1 MPKIESR
8 RLLSACLAIAAL
20 LTLGACVQRSGS
32 MQPANKTARLG
43 TLIYSPNF
51 ENQAIVVVGLRRMGV
66 PTFGYAIA
74 GADGEKIDG
83 RATQSWI
90 GFFGTAPLGQ
100 RLTLAED
107 ELDYH
112 ILRMPPGNYGV
123 IQISVGTRYYLV
135 SFQRAYNV
143 NTRETYTFSP
153 TRETYSHTDLIDPVA
168 TPETPIFSARAN
180 EVVYIGDLVF
190 DGRDPEKRSLAIS
203 ASPDGA
209 RAALAAFGE
218 TRPMETRMMVRPTG
232 PDART
237 LAASPTTPATVIIQQ
252 IR

>member
-8 RLLSACLAIAAL
+8 RLWSVCLAIAAL
-20 LTLGACVQRSGS
+20 LMLGACVQRDSS

-66 PTFGYAIA
+66 PTFGYTIA
-74 GADGEKIDG
+74 GAEGEKVDG

-123 IQISVGTRYYLV
+123 IQINVGVRYYLV

-143 NTRETYTFSP
+143 NSRETYVFSP
-153 TRETYSHTDLIDPVA
+153 ARETYSHTDLIDPVV
-168 TPETPIFSARAN
+168 TPDTPIFSARAN
-180 EVVYIGDLVF
+180 EVVYVGDLVF
-190 DGRDPEKRSLAIS
+190 DGRNPEKRSLAIS

-209 RAALAAFGE
+209 RAALIAFGE
-218 TRPMETRMMVRPTG
+218 TRAMETRIMGRPTG
-232 PDART
+232 SNARELT
-237 LAASPTTPATVIIQQ
+237 PPTTTPATVTIQQ
-252 IR
+252 LR

>member
-1 MPKIESR
+1 MLKFESR
-8 RLLSACLAIAAL
+8 RLWGACLALVAL
-20 LTLGACVQRSGS
+20 LTLGACVQRGGS
-32 MQPANKTARLG
+32 MQPANKTFRLG

-90 GFFGTAPLGQ
+90 GFFGTAPGGQ
-100 RLTLAED
+100 RLTLSED

-123 IQISVGTRYYLV
+123 IQINVGTRYYLV

-143 NTRETYTFSP
+143 NTRETYVFSP

-190 DGRDPEKRSLAIS
+190 DGRNPEKRSLAIS

-232 PDART
+232 ADARELT
-237 LAASPTTPATVIIQQ
+237 ASTTTPATITIQQ
-252 IR
+252 LR